1 MSILLCMRERNGN
14 CRENGLTMDGIH
26 IVRPLLHSFAFSAD
40 RLRGSRRSFACFSQE
55 AA

>member
-1 MSILLCMRERNGN
+1 MSILLCMRDRNGN

-26 IVRPLLHSFAFSAD
+26 IVRPSFHFFVLSAD

-55 AA
+55 TA